1 MKEFFTFSSE
11 EAAYLN
17 QVNEGYDS
25 NLSPFAAWNKDAI
38 RRKPMVR
45 HDIIR
50 PPYSYDVDCILHST
64 LYNRYGDKTQVF
76 SFYEN
81 DDITRRA
88 LHVQFVSKIA
98 RTIGRAL
105 KLNLELIEA
114 IALGH
119 DMGHT
124 PFGHKGEEF
133 LSACYQEA
141 TGKSFHHNVHS
152 VRIFRYILNS
162 NLTLQTLSG
171 ILSHN
176 GEKVS
181 KNYMPAQLDS
191 FETFDQLLE
200 QCYTEPGLLKTMHP
214 NTLEGCVVRISDM
227 IAYAGK
233 DRQDLYK
240 AQLITKEKFEEQRMI
255 GTTNRDIISNMV
267 INVIKNSIEKPALTM
282 DEAVFQDLTALI
294 GENYKVIYNHEAL
307 TQPYFEIIQ
316 PLMEGLYAKLTED
329 VRNKAY
335 TSPVFKHYLDDGIQ
349 GNFYRHREKCYVTAN
364 ANDIVTDFIASMT
377 DDYFIAICRYLHIN
391 DTLLKKLKYHGY
403 FDEMTKHSGEEG

>member
-1 MKEFFTFSSE
+1 MNQYFTFTPE
-11 EAAYLN
+11 EEQYLKE
-17 QVNEGYDS
+17 VNRGYDS
-25 NLSPFAAWNKDAI
+25 FLSPYATQNEAAVRQKNS
-38 RRKPMVR
+38 VR

-50 PPYSYDVDCILHST
+50 PPFAYDVDCILHNT
-64 LYNRYGDKTQVF
+64 LYNRYADKTQVF
-76 SFYEN
+76 SFYDN

-105 KLNLELIEA
+105 KLNLDLIEA

-133 LSACYQEA
+133 LSQCYQQA
-141 TGKSFHHNVHS
+141 TGRFFNHNVHS

-176 GEKVS
+176 GEKVCENYTPS
-181 KNYMPAQLDS
+181 KMGNFES
-191 FETFDQLLE
+191 FDNLLE
-200 QCYTEPGLLKTMHP
+200 QCYTQPELLKAMHP

-240 AQLITKEKFEEQRMI
+240 AELITLEKFEEAREI
-255 GTTNRDIISNMV
+255 GTTNRDIISNVV
-267 INVIKNSIEKPALTM
+267 INVIKNSIDKPALTM
-282 DEAVFQDLTALI
+282 DKAVFDDLTGLI
-294 GENYKVIYNHEAL
+294 QENYKVIYNHKAL
-307 TQPYFEIIQ
+307 TDPYYEVIQ
-316 PLMEGLYAKLTED
+316 PLMERLYMKLVED
-329 VRNKAY
+329 VNKKDHS
-335 TSPVFKHYLDDGIQ
+335 SPMFQHYLNDRIQ
-349 GNFYRHREKCYVTAN
+349 GSVYRHPEKRFITAD

-377 DDYFIAICRYLHIN
+377 DDYFIAICNYLHL
-391 DTLLKKLKYHGY
+391 DDELLKKLKYHGY
-403 FDEMTKHSGEEG
+403 FDKMANQT